1 MLIRASFFLL
11 LASFEWKDN
20 ALFNLNSGTAGS
32 TLHFMLDLVGRR
44 YFESKVLFLR
54 RYWMVILMFQQFT
67 TKQVVIIRPAQHCA
81 DRRDNLTPSRE
92 QKLVQAPTS
101 HIVGRY
107 NCGAANPAAWSTTGG
122 NSRSS
127 AVNLAKLKRYLH
139 LDTARNSWGEEVITM
154 IAMWAPD
161 TWHVAPGLTWP
172 RYVDMWCSQLA
183 GARPVCNNITVMPHW
198 PAPVLC
204 PPTAQISLAVV
215 DWVTSTSSSTDT
227 LIH

>member
-20 ALFNLNSGTAGS
+20 ALFNFNLGTAGS
-32 TLHFMLDLVGRR
+32 ALHFMLDLVGRR
-44 YFESKVLFLR
+44 YFESKVLFLG

-81 DRRDNLTPSRE
+81 DRRDNLISSRE

-101 HIVGRY
+101 HIVGRL
-107 NCGAANPAAWSTTGG
+107 NCGGANPAAWWTTDWRKQSVFCCE
-122 NSRSS
+122 SRKIEEIFASGHM
-127 AVNLAKLKRYLH
+127 RC
-139 LDTARNSWGEEVITM
+139 GEEVITM

-227 LIH
+227 RH